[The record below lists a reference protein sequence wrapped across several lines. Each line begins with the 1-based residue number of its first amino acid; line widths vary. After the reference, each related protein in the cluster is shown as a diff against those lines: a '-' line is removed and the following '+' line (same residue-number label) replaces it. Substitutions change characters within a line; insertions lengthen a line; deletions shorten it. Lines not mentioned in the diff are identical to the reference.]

1 MKIDVNEI
9 LEKCL
14 APTTLEILTAT
25 TVSRYITSPFEI
37 HCNKF
42 APEEEK
48 DDISKYQQLLFERG
62 REHET
67 QTVKTKYPGITPIS
81 FATREEG
88 FKLALE
94 SMILGTDIMHG
105 MPIFYM
111 PEGLVGE
118 IDVLEK
124 SKSEES
130 IFGKYHYTIKEIKLA
145 KNIREDHVIQGA
157 FYNYVLGKIQGV
169 TPETFHLINRDGE
182 EIAYKFSE
190 YEGLLL
196 ESIEGTRK
204 ILTGEGHV
212 SPTFGSCGFPWES
225 YCNRLAEETNDISLV
240 AGVSLK
246 TKNKLV
252 EHGLRTVHDLASS
265 EIEKL
270 VEIKGVG
277 NGTAAKLVH
286 SAKAIHSKKPI
297 IKNKKSIVF
306 PSCKV
311 EIFLDLEG
319 VDPSMMGDEVIQV
332 DYLIGALVRIGS
344 KEEYLSFVAKDL
356 EHEKEMLFEFLDF
369 IKKQK
374 DYVIYHY
381 HHYEKT
387 HLEKMMTRYGVDEKV
402 KKMIFD
408 NMIDIYKIATS
419 SVAFPTYGNGL
430 KPVAKYLGFSW
441 RHKNVDATESIAL
454 YLDYVI
460 DPVKNKDKLQLI
472 LDYNED
478 DCIATKIIKDWLET
492 VRNDTNSN

>member
-1 MKIDVNEI
+1 MKTDVNSI

-14 APTTLEILTAT
+14 AATTLEPLTAT
-25 TVSRYITSPFEI
+25 TVSRYLTSPFEI

-67 QTVKTKYPGITPIS
+67 QTVKDKYPDIVS
-81 FATREEG
+81 VQFATREEG

-94 SMILGTDIMHG
+94 SMSLGTDIMHG
-105 MPIFYM
+105 MPIFYL
-111 PEGLVGE
+111 PDGLVGE
-118 IDVLEK
+118 VDVLEK
-124 SKSEES
+124 SKSKGS

-157 FYNYVLGKIQGV
+157 FYNHMLGKIQGV

-182 EIAYKFSE
+182 EIAYQYSE
-190 YEGLLL
+190 YEELLL

-204 ILTGEGHV
+204 ILTRKEHV
-212 SPTFGSCGFPWES
+212 SPTYGSCGFPWES
-225 YCNRLAEETNDISLV
+225 YCNRLAEETNDVSLV
-240 AGVSLK
+240 DGVSLK

-252 EHGLRTVHDLASS
+252 EHGLKTVHDLASS

-277 NGTAAKLVH
+277 NGTAAKLVY
-286 SAKAIHSKKPI
+286 SAKAIQSKKPI
-297 IKNKKSIVF
+297 IKNMKSIVF

-319 VDPSMMGDEVIQV
+319 VDPAMMGDEVIQV
-332 DYLIGALVRIGS
+332 DYLIGALVRVGS
-344 KEEYLSFVAKDL
+344 KEEYLAFVAQDL
-356 EHEKEMLFEFLDF
+356 EHEKDMLFEFLGF

-402 KKMIFD
+402 KKMVFE

-454 YLDYVI
+454 YLDYVAN
-460 DPVKNKDKLQLI
+460 PGKNKDKLQMI

-478 DCIATKIIKDWLET
+478 DCIATRVIKDWLQT
-492 VRNDTNSN
+492 VRAETSSN